1 MSKTQELKNFD
12 FGNATDIGLVRS
24 ENEDY
29 LGYFHSINGHV
40 FIVCDGMGGHSGGAE
55 ASRLVVE
62 SIRAYLE
69 NHYFDLPQDAMIAGI
84 EYANS
89 VVFKKSRDIQGLQ
102 GMGTTIVI
110 AIIRND
116 VIYYAHV
123 GDSRIYLYS
132 DKKMHQLTKDHSYVQ
147 KLIDEGTITEDQ
159 ARNHPDKNVITRVIG
174 IQPDVEIEVCESPC
188 YPANGDMLLMCTDGL
203 TNSLTDEEI
212 ALALEENLSVQHKAI
227 KLCQLANDQG
237 GLDNTTLQLV
247 LFFNVANKKSKFVDA
262 RGLKLDKKPD
272 NAFIKTYTPE
282 PEIQEEP
289 KVEST
294 KIETPIDE
302 TSVEEP
308 EEKMVPEETQTYTKP
323 LIHQLPPDEDPPQK
337 EIQIPSLEQSQ
348 LYSKTESEPSAV
360 NPLYQTQQTTNDYT
374 EPEEKSK
381 GFLQQKIDKLNLSD
395 DKKKKLKIILIAI
408 AVVFIA
414 YIFWDLFIKES
425 AGPRLAL
432 TENKDT
438 TSASVPKDTVN
449 SAVPKDTIKQTTPK
463 PNPKNTNQVM
473 NSDTNWISYSVKKG
487 DVLGKISTKF
497 GIPIS
502 FIKKK
507 NKLKNDNI
515 AENQKLMIPIM
526 ANYTIKQ
533 GDNYN
538 TIATKFKVAK
548 ASIMRSNEIKDESNI
563 KVGKDLI
570 IPFK

>member
-1 MSKTQELKNFD
+1 MAKTQELKNFD

-84 EYANS
+84 EFANS
-89 VVFKKSRDIQGLQ
+89 VVYKKSRDNQALQ

-132 DKKMHQLTKDHSYVQ
+132 DKQMHQLTRDHSYVQ
-147 KLIDEGTITEDQ
+147 KLVDEGTITEAE
-159 ARNHPDKNVITRVIG
+159 ARVHPDKNVITRVIG
-174 IQPDVEIEVCESPC
+174 IQPDVEIDMCESPC
-188 YPANGDMLLMCTDGL
+188 YPAIGDMLLMCTDGL

-212 ALALEENLSVQHKAI
+212 AQALEENLSVQHKAI

-282 PEIQEEP
+282 PEIKENPIVEKTMVETPMVESPQEEP
-289 KVEST
+289 VK
-294 KIETPIDE
+294 TPVI
-302 TSVEEP
+302 
-308 EEKMVPEETQTYTKP
+308 EETQTYTKP
-323 LIHQLPPDEDPPQK
+323 LIHQLPPDDEPPQK
-337 EIQIPSLEQSQ
+337 EIQSPSWHETQSF
-348 LYSKTESEPSAV
+348 SKPETESTPV
-360 NPLYQTQQTTNDYT
+360 NPLYQTQQTTNDYA
-374 EPEEKSK
+374 EPEKESK
-381 GFLQQKIDKLNLSD
+381 GFFQQKIDKLNLSD
-395 DKKKKLKIILIAI
+395 NKKKKLKIILITI

-432 TENKDT
+432 TESKDST
-438 TSASVPKDTVN
+438 TTDVPKDTVA
-449 SAVPKDTIKQTTPK
+449 SANIKDTVKHTPPK
-463 PNPKNTNQVM
+463 PNPKNGNQVV

-497 GIPIS
+497 GIPLS

-515 AENQKLMIPIM
+515 AENQKLMIPIK
-526 ANYTIKQ
+526 ANYAVKP
-533 GDNYN
+533 GDNFN

-548 ASIMRSNEIKDESNI
+548 AAIMRSNDIKDEKSI
-563 KVGKDLI
+563 KVGKDLV